1 MVQKFMLSQIVFCA
15 LVFFAGQP
23 GFAQGV
29 FFDAGQWGNANLV
42 ARQSAGGTTL
52 ESIVSSNDNMER
64 LNNYNADERLRKMS
78 RPVGRLDIRF
88 ADGQFSTCTATLIT
102 RDRIITNHHCV
113 PNLHSTLDLKGGI
126 TDVTLLMNHYDER
139 NTQDTKAYRVG
150 PIPVESDEALDYA
163 ILQVEGAP
171 GDVWGTATVRRAP
184 PRPGAGLLVIHH
196 PGGLPK
202 HVTRGQCRAAR
213 PATDSVGTQL
223 FHLCDTLPG
232 SSGAPIFA
240 DSDGA
245 MIGIHRAGPAVVSAD
260 STNFGILMAAMD
272 TITQFVVLQG
282 QVETSLPMLRRDI
295 FVSDKTFHLGDE
307 NIRDWEAL
315 LGGCLKMPIAPA
327 PERLA
332 GVTVTAQVYGA
343 ENTSL
348 VIGGAIRPF
357 FNQKP
362 PPNRERPNF
371 WSDTVE
377 VVASLPR
384 GIPAPDA
391 IEICSNEVPNP
402 EKPGEL
408 DDFRIRNIKIVGTFE
423 QN

>member
-1 MVQKFMLSQIVFCA
+1 MLRLFILPQIVYFSA
-15 LVFFAGQP
+15 IFLWSMPAA
-23 GFAQGV
+23 AQGV
-29 FFDAGQWGNANLV
+29 FFDAAQWGNANLV
-42 ARQSAGGTTL
+42 SRQSTGGTTL
-52 ESIVSSNDNMER
+52 EAIVSSNDNMER
-64 LNNYNADERLRKMS
+64 LNNYNEDERLRKMS

-113 PNLHSTLDLKGGI
+113 PNLRSTLDLKGGI

-139 NTQDTKAYRVG
+139 STELVSAYRVS
-150 PIPVESDEALDYA
+150 PIPVESSEALDFA
-163 ILQVEGAP
+163 ILQVDGAP
-171 GDVWGTATVRRAP
+171 GDKWGTATVRKTP

-213 PATDSVGTQL
+213 PATDSVGAQL

-260 STNFGILMAAMD
+260 STNFGILTAAMD
-272 TITQFVVLQG
+272 TVTQFVVLQG
-282 QVETSLPMLRRDI
+282 EVETSLPTQRRDI
-295 FVSDKTFHLGDE
+295 FASPRTFHLGDE
-307 NIRDWEAL
+307 EITNWEPL
-315 LGGCLKMPIAPA
+315 SGGCLRMEV
-327 PERLA
+327 PESIDRLL
-332 GVTVTAQVYGA
+332 GVTVTAEVYGA

-384 GIPAPDA
+384 SVARPKV

-408 DDFRIRNIKIVGTFE
+408 DDFRIRNIRIVGTFGA
-423 QN
+423 N